1 MLWNR
6 GEMFKKLAAAVVV
19 VFTIM
24 GFTSVWANNQTV
36 TVTVVEYSVETYTVT
51 VTTTKPAPLTYTYVT
66 QFTVVV
72 PRYTTAVF
80 NFTYPIQVTSIR
92 QEWVMPFPWST
103 AFTLFVAVIMMAAG
117 AYLWSYRPR
126 GV

>member
-6 GEMFKKLAAAVVV
+6 RVMFKKLAAVMVAV
-19 VFTIM
+19 FAIM

-51 VTTTKPAPLTYTYVT
+51 VTTIKPAPLTYTYVT

-72 PRYTTAVF
+72 PRHTTAVF

-92 QEWVMPFPWST
+92 QEWVMPFPWPT
-103 AFTLFVAVIMMAAG
+103 AFILFVAVIMMAAG